1 MIRNLFSISPNWGFS
16 VNYKWVEGF
25 IFEGSPQFTGFVP
38 TYSQL
43 DAQISKELKN
53 LNATFKVGASNLLN
67 NETFQVYGGPRVGRM
82 AYTSLQFDF

>member
-1 MIRNLFSISPNWGFS
+1 MQVETSIYFPFLQIGDFS

-43 DAQISKELKN
+43 DAQISKEIKSI
-53 LNATFKVGASNLLN
+53 NATYKLGASNLLKQYHFSKFTVVQ
-67 NETFQVYGGPRVGRM
+67 E
-82 AYTSLQFDF
+82 LEE